1 MSSAVSK
8 PDSALPDNSA
18 ATRTVRLQSRP
29 GWQPAHFAELWHY
42 RELFWFL
49 TMRDVKVRYKQTVLG
64 VLWAI
69 IQPVMNMLFFTLAL
83 GGLGHLSQDSTVPY
97 ALLTFAAQVPWTLFS
112 NALSNAGNSLVGN
125 ERLVSKVYFPRLV
138 IPVSAVLGGLVDF
151 GVAMVILILMMVGYH
166 LFGADVHFRI
176 AVVAVPLLLL
186 MTLSAAIGAGLWLS
200 ALNVEYRDVRYVI
213 PLLVQLM
220 TWASF
225 VPFLSTEF
233 KGRWEW
239 VRWYGTAFNPV
250 AGVVEG
256 FRWALL
262 GVDPPIP
269 SAMAVSA
276 LMSVL
281 VLASGVYYFR
291 RVEQSF
297 ADVI

>member
-1 MSSAVSK
+1 M
-8 PDSALPDNSA
+8 PDNSA

-69 IQPVMNMLFFTLAL
+69 IQPVMNMLVFTIAL
-83 GGLGHLSQDSTVPY
+83 GGMGHLSKDSAAPY
-97 ALLTFAAQVPWTLFS
+97 ALLTFAAQLPWTLFS

-125 ERLVSKVYFPRLV
+125 ERLVSKVYFPRVV

-151 GVAMVILILMMVGYH
+151 GVALVILAVMMVGYH
-166 LFGADVHFRI
+166 MAGANVHFRI
-176 AVVAVPLLLL
+176 EVLALPLLLL
-186 MTLSAAIGAGLWLS
+186 MTLAAAIGAGLWLS

-213 PLLVQLM
+213 PFLVQVL
-220 TWASF
+220 TWVSF
-225 VPFLSTEF
+225 VPFPSTEF
-233 KGRWEW
+233 HEPWRWW
-239 VRWYGTAFNPV
+239 GTAMNPI

-256 FRWALL
+256 FRWTLL
-262 GVDPPIP
+262 GVDAPSP
-269 SAMAVSA
+269 SALAVSA
-276 LMSVL
+276 LMSLLIL
-281 VLASGVYYFR
+281 VSGLYYFR